1 MSHKIEYIKKRR
13 RKHTI
18 DPVGFY
24 PNPDSLGS
32 GKTLLIG
39 PIVEKTFGVYDK
51 FFRISSNSV

>member
-1 MSHKIEYIKKRR
+1 MSHKIEYIKKRK

-18 DPVGFY
+18 DPVRSC

-32 GKTLLIG
+32 GKTSLIG

-51 FFRISSNSV
+51 FF